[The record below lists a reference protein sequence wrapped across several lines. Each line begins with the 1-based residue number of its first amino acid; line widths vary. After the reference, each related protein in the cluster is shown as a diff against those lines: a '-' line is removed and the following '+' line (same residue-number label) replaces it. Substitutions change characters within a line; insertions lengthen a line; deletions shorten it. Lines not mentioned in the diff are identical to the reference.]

1 MPEYYFVDGP
11 LAGQTLGSSDPL
23 VAGEVTPVEVVDVG
37 QDVDDLPVF
46 DYVLDSEPGEDQAG
60 LLRHSTGPRS
70 VEDRAQP
77 STAA

>member
-11 LAGQTLGSSDPL
+11 LAGQALGSSDPL
-23 VAGEVTPVEVVDVG
+23 VAGEVTAVEVVDVG

-46 DYVLDSEPGEDQAG
+46 DYVLDAEPGEDEAG
-60 LLRHSTGPRS
+60 LLWHSTGPRS

-77 STAA
+77 PTAA